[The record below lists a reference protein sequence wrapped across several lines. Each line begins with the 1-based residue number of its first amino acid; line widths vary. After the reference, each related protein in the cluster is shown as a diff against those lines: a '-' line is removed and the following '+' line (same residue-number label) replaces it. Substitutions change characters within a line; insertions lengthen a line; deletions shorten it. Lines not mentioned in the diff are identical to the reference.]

1 MIRKKAEIDVI
12 SVDIRSKLWDE
23 TIDVSGINKLVD
35 QKYDLKKEKTKS
47 LIAAYAELKKI
58 LSEEQKGILKE
69 LMHHKE
75 RMKMRHKD

>member
-1 MIRKKAEIDVI
+1 M
-12 SVDIRSKLWDE
+12 L
-23 TIDVSGINKLVD
+23 D

-58 LSEEQKGILKE
+58 LSKEQKELLKE
-69 LMHHKE
+69 LVHHKE